1 MIDEIAPHRTFA
13 EPRDANNQ
21 SNCGSEEPGC
31 GITETSSRRSP
42 RTSRVPGKDRQAWN
56 GPIVIA
62 LLVEELGP
70 GHQSEINGEQKMAN
84 PRQEEK
90 STQGIE
96 DAARRATERTAE
108 QTSRIGQSIAEQTTR
123 VGQVAAEAGQEVARA
138 SANLLQQ
145 NAETLQNALRFG
157 LDMATTVMGRSTEQ
171 FGRTL
176 GLSGEG
182 AQQATER
189 SARNAQTIV
198 YASTAAANVMGG
210 MSREYF
216 QLVRHQVEQNMDRMN
231 ELWNCRTAQDV
242 AAVQSDMLREAV
254 GSVLESSHRIADM
267 SLKLADDAGKQINQ
281 KLEEIRRAA

>member
-1 MIDEIAPHRTFA
+1 
-13 EPRDANNQ
+13 
-21 SNCGSEEPGC
+21 
-31 GITETSSRRSP
+31 
-42 RTSRVPGKDRQAWN
+42 
-56 GPIVIA
+56 
-62 LLVEELGP
+62 
-70 GHQSEINGEQKMAN
+70 MAN

-231 ELWNCRTAQDV
+231 ELWNCRTPQDV

-281 KLEEIRRAA
+281 KLEEIQRAA

>member
-1 MIDEIAPHRTFA
+1 
-13 EPRDANNQ
+13 
-21 SNCGSEEPGC
+21 
-31 GITETSSRRSP
+31 
-42 RTSRVPGKDRQAWN
+42 
-56 GPIVIA
+56 
-62 LLVEELGP
+62 
-70 GHQSEINGEQKMAN
+70 MAN

-90 STQGIE
+90 SRQGIE

-108 QTSRIGQSIAEQTTR
+108 QTSRIGQSVAEQTTR

-138 SANLLQQ
+138 SANLFQQ
-145 NAETLQNALRFG
+145 NAETLQNAWRFG

-231 ELWNCRTAQDV
+231 ELWNCRTPQDV

-281 KLEEIRRAA
+281 KLDEIRRAA